1 MIVMIGIKCL
11 TSEFLMQTAGSM
23 LIDINHDDIRLTEVV
38 FAPVVTVRD
47 AAFNDWLFMTHY
59 LSPRTY
65 CLHGNNQLFPFK
77 MSDHD
82 MDFPLAAILANTKKP
97 PKSAA
102 SIH

>member
-11 TSEFLMQTAGSM
+11 SSEFLMQTAGSM
-23 LIDINHDDIRLTEVV
+23 LIDINHDGIRLTEVV

-77 MSDHD
+77 MSDDD
-82 MDFPLAAILANTKKP
+82 MHLFPLPAIGQNTKKP
-97 PKSAA
+97 PK
-102 SIH
+102 